1 MTHMITGNVHG
12 ADWLRRDQPAGQ
24 QERLNFRVIEMVMNQ
39 LEADGEQSQ
48 WVKRDRRGDPS
59 RTRIVWRDTAGTN
72 HWSHLY
78 VPSDQVLG
86 WDNPSTCTTHAVY
99 CEHTQSYA
107 YVTIKVTG
115 RKTVRIPGSNL
126 GSWWIQGTKVRVTFN
141 AGTVDQ
147 VDAEGWIETEEGTYS
162 EGETTLDAM
171 VEDDRQWAGSWDNR
185 RRQALGRLTYRS
197 RATRKRMG
205 EVKDKRGNPA

>member
-1 MTHMITGNVHG
+1 MTNINT
-12 ADWLRRDQPAGQ
+12 QTGQ

-59 RTRIVWRDTAGTN
+59 RTRIVWRTTTGGGTKWY
-72 HWSHLY
+72 HWSYLY
-78 VPSDQVLG
+78 VPSDQMLEL
-86 WDNPSTCTTHAVY
+86 DNPSKSTTHAV
-99 CEHTQSYA
+99 CCSGSYA

-115 RKTVRIPGSNL
+115 RKTVRIPG
-126 GSWWIQGTKVRVTFN
+126 WWIQGTKVRVTFN

-147 VDAEGWIETEEGTYS
+147 VDAEGWIETEEGVHAG
-162 EGETTLDAM
+162 GETTLDAM
-171 VEDDRQWAGSWDNR
+171 VEDDRQWAGSWGKR